1 MAQNYA
7 NLFFDKFEN
16 EMLDENEKETMRYI
30 DEIFFI
36 WHHDEKSLKHFIN
49 FCDNFSKSR
58 KMKSNIKFETNM
70 SSESVN
76 FLDVQVSTKEN
87 KIKTSLYSKLTDSHL
102 YLNTKI
108 MPSTPRYE
116 KIYLKGSSYGSEES
130 VRKKL

>member
-1 MAQNYA
+1 MMWA
-7 NLFFDKFEN
+7 
-16 EMLDENEKETMRYI
+16 RYI

-49 FCDNFSKSR
+49 FCDNFNTSG

-70 SSESVN
+70 SSESVH

-102 YLNTKI
+102 YLNSKSCHPHHVI
-108 MPSTPRYE
+108 

-130 VRKKL
+130 VRKTFHF